1 MWRKPLFIQHSLWIT
16 IVIHNI
22 LLSFFCCFFVFEFL
36 LWFFFKSIFVDF
48 IFSKKMGFDTSCKLI
63 KWAKASSWCSN
74 GSLISALAET
84 CKTSLFN
91 TSFNV
96 FILDLVIGPFRTC
109 NRYLLVFVGWSTS
122 IMVTRKP

>member
-1 MWRKPLFIQHSLWIT
+1 
-16 IVIHNI
+16 
-22 LLSFFCCFFVFEFL
+22 
-36 LWFFFKSIFVDF
+36 
-48 IFSKKMGFDTSCKLI
+48 
-63 KWAKASSWCSN
+63 
-74 GSLISALAET
+74 LAET